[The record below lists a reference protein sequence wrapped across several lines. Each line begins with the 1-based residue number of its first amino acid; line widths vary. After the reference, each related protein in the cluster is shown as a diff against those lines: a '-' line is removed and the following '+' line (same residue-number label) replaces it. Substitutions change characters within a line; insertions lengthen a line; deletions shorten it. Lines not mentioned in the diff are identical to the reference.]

1 MKDSV
6 AMLVSSLTRA
16 TVPPMRTQRAAVA
29 MSRLP
34 DERPLEAK
42 VIDLVISSFSVLFLP
57 IIAVVGL
64 SLAAATGRW
73 DGGELRIGAPS
84 RAERMSKPTAER
96 PVLPPVLLLSS
107 SQDPVLSD
115 LQDGPAAMLS
125 KPAAEQQRQEGLQA
139 LEDERLV
146 TCRASQDFD
155 QACRFAVHQRSSQ
168 RLPLRALVT
177 PPEQTFPRS
186 PPDAVLLL
194 WILRRHRLPAHDG
207 RLRVPLV
214 LAPWRSEGDR
224 VATAASNPDVV
235 GSFSLQ
241 RGRVND
247 AAISMRAYSS
257 RTVRLCLG
265 LNAFQ
270 HAKRAQL
277 VRARQLVCV

>member
-1 MKDSV
+1 MLLTFTAAAAQQDVLRLWQPRGARKPNSFYIA
-6 AMLVSSLTRA
+6 AMLVSTLTRA

-29 MSRLP
+29 MSRPP

-42 VIDLVISSFSVLFLP
+42 VIDFAISSFSVLFLP

-64 SLAAATGRW
+64 SLAAATGLW

-84 RAERMSKPTAER
+84 RAERTSKPTAER

-155 QACRFAVHQRSSQ
+155 QACRFALHQRSSQ

-177 PPEQTFPRS
+177 PPNKPSRAPLRTQCFFFGS
-186 PPDAVLLL
+186 SDA
-194 WILRRHRLPAHDG
+194 IDSRRMM
-207 RLRVPLV
+207 
-214 LAPWRSEGDR
+214 EG
-224 VATAASNPDVV
+224 S
-235 GSFSLQ
+235 GSLSFSRL
-241 RGRVND
+241 GD
-247 AAISMRAYSS
+247 PRATEL
-257 RTVRLCLG
+257 RPPLRIPTW
-265 LNAFQ
+265 
-270 HAKRAQL
+270 
-277 VRARQLVCV
+277 